1 MTRQILV
8 GGVPVGGGAPVTIQS
23 MTNTHTDD
31 VAATAEQ
38 IRRLAAAGCEIVR
51 VAVPDLAAAKAVGA
65 IRERIAIPLVV
76 DIHFDYRLALEC
88 VAAGCDAVRINP
100 GNIGGEDK
108 VRAVADACR
117 QKGIPI
123 RIGVNGGSLEKPI
136 LAKYGGVTPEA
147 LVESAFGHIR
157 LLEKFDFTH
166 ICVSLKS
173 SSVPVTMAAYR
184 LMSEE
189 SDYPLH
195 LGVTE
200 TGTPRMGVLK
210 SAVGIGG
217 LLALGIGDTVRVS
230 LSADPV
236 EEVYAARDILKAAGV
251 RKDGPELVA
260 CPTCGRTRI
269 DLIGLANEVEER
281 LKSVDK
287 PITVAVMG
295 CAVNGPGE
303 ASAADV
309 GIAGGVGEGLLF
321 RKGEIVKKVPQEAL
335 VDELFALI
343 EEL

>member
-1 MTRQILV
+1 MTRKIRV
-8 GGVPVGGGAPVTIQS
+8 GGVPLGGGAPVTIQS
-23 MTNTHTDD
+23 MCNTRTDD
-31 VAATAEQ
+31 VAATVAQ
-38 IRRLAAAGCEIVR
+38 IRRLEAAGCEIVR
-51 VAVPDLAAAKAVGA
+51 VAVPDMAAARAVGK
-65 IRERIAIPLVV
+65 IKESISIPLVV
-76 DIHFDYRLALEC
+76 DIHFDYKLALEC
-88 VAAGCDAVRINP
+88 VAAGCDKVRINP
-100 GNIGGEDK
+100 GNIGGEDRVK
-108 VRAVADACR
+108 AVAHACR
-117 QKGIPI
+117 EKGIPI
-123 RIGVNGGSLEKPI
+123 RIGVNGGSLEKRL

-147 LVESAFGHIR
+147 LVESAFGHIA
-157 LLEKFDFTH
+157 LLHKFDFED

-173 SSVPVTMAAYR
+173 SSVATTMAAYR
-184 LMSEE
+184 LMSEQ

-217 LLALGIGDTVRVS
+217 LLALGIGDTMRIS

-251 RKDGPELVA
+251 RREGAELIS

-269 DLIGLANEVEER
+269 DLISLAQEVERR
-281 LKSVDK
+281 LQGVDK

-295 CAVNGPGE
+295 CVVNGPGE

-309 GIAGGVGEGLLF
+309 GIAGGDGEGLLF
-321 RKGEIVKKVPQEAL
+321 RRGEIVKKVPQDQL

-343 EEL
+343 DQL